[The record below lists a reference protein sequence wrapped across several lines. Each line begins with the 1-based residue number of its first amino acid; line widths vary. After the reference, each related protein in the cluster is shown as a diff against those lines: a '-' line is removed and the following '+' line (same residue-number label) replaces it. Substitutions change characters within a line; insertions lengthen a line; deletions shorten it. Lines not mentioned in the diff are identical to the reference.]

1 MNDLFSLNLSLSTD
15 GKTKEGV
22 AYKIILLY
30 SPYREVKMTLKI
42 VRVKLYDF
50 FQLMVRYLHKNSR
63 CGTTSSLNSNWIS
76 SSAYISMQKY
86 RPIAYIG
93 GMTLIAFVS
102 VWIFMQKH
110 ISECDTDSE
119 DSKNSINSNN
129 SKNSINS
136 KNSHVVSKNA
146 KYGGFS
152 PIRRERVTSTIR
164 RKKVTSQNTS
174 RRCEVKNVI
183 NNVQNRISITL
194 NKIRSIQIDDVT
206 CDNDDLMNVESPSSL
221 FLNAA
226 FETVEQ
232 DRYDQDVRLAT
243 KLEKQIELENDV
255 EFILN
260 MINKGSKDSYSNG
273 ESCWISND
281 YSTIPVNI
289 NDSQKSGK
297 KVVTFATL
305 ASDIEQAS
313 QRRIIRD
320 FEILKVLKQKKLTE
334 EITEGSL
341 KSAIEI
347 VKTQS
352 LARAKS
358 TRRLKRPHK
367 MSYEIDNVNKK
378 FLYIDSWKKDMID
391 RLNDLECEFNTL
403 EEMIDD
409 NRILT
414 ESFEAK
420 KNKDGE

>member
-1 MNDLFSLNLSLSTD
+1 
-15 GKTKEGV
+15 
-22 AYKIILLY
+22 
-30 SPYREVKMTLKI
+30 MTLKI

-110 ISECDTDSE
+110 ISEL
-119 DSKNSINSNN
+119 
-129 SKNSINS
+129 
-136 KNSHVVSKNA
+136 SKNA

-152 PIRRERVTSTIR
+152 PIHRERVTSTIR

-206 CDNDDLMNVESPSSL
+206 CDYDDLMNVESPSSL

-232 DRYDQDVRLAT
+232 DRYDQDVCLAT

-260 MINKGSKDSYSNG
+260 MIKGSKDSYSNG
-273 ESCWISND
+273 ESCWISNN

-313 QRRIIRD
+313 QRRIMRD
-320 FEILKVLKQKKLTE
+320 FEILKVLKQKKITE

-352 LARAKS
+352 SARARS

-367 MSYEIDNVNKK
+367 MSYEIDDVNKK

-391 RLNDLECEFNTL
+391 RLNDLECEFNAL

-420 KNKDGE
+420 KNKDGEG